1 MARRKHKNRLRTP
14 SGRLSRSKAAKR
26 TEAQQNMA
34 VALAQ
39 PHRAWLPKTAR
50 LDQLA
55 ESELGRLYLGHA
67 ITEPELWAGQAW
79 QRVVNQW
86 RSVIAAPRDA
96 GSAAGRMIGD
106 AFANCEVPTST
117 PEDRKSWATA
127 RYEEALAA
135 LYSLQD
141 GVEVAAVV
149 NRVVMQDSMP
159 AGALGL
165 LRGGLRALAEHWRM
179 DLTPATCRR
188 REQIRVWHA
197 EEA

>member
-1 MARRKHKNRLRTP
+1 MARRRHKNRIRTP
-14 SGRLSRSKAAKR
+14 AGRLSRSKD
-26 TEAQQNMA
+26 AQAREVEMNMS

-55 ESELGRLYLGHA
+55 ESELGRLYLAEA
-67 ITEPELWAGQAW
+67 ITEVELWAGQAW

-106 AFANCEVPTST
+106 AFANCDVPSDT
-117 PEDRKSWATA
+117 PEARKVWATA

-135 LYSLQD
+135 LYDLQD

-165 LRGGLRALAEHWRM
+165 LRAGLRELAGLWRM
-179 DLTPATCRR
+179 DRQNAPRGR
-188 REQIRVWHA
+188 REKIRVWHA

>member
-1 MARRKHKNRLRTP
+1 MARRRHKNRIRTKA
-14 SGRLSRSKAAKR
+14 GRLSRSK
-26 TEAQQNMA
+26 EAQQQDIEMNMA

-55 ESELGRLYLGHA
+55 ESELGRLYLGEA
-67 ITEPELWAGQAW
+67 ITETELWAGQAW
-79 QRVVNQW
+79 QRLVNQW
-86 RSVIAAPRDA
+86 RSVIAAPRDS

-106 AFANCEVPTST
+106 AFANCEVPSDT
-117 PEDRKSWATA
+117 PEARKAWVTA
-127 RYEEALAA
+127 RYENALAA
-135 LYSLQD
+135 LHRLQD
-141 GVEVAAVV
+141 GLDVAAVV
-149 NRVVMQDSMP
+149 NRVVMQDAMP

-165 LRGGLRALAEHWRM
+165 LRAGLQALAAHWRM
-179 DLTPATCRR
+179 DRTPAPRRR